1 MKKLFTILLLVVAII
16 SASACSLMTT
26 NSDKSDENLS
36 KNSTPI
42 ISDSLKI
49 KAKSNSGFTVKGSS
63 ITGNINDDSVSLY
76 DALIIP
82 EGSEINAFIID
93 ENGNETEIENMN
105 DISLNLS
112 ENHLHIVIKY
122 GDTTQDYYVIINGGD
137 ASDNLPKQSA
147 SSQSSSTVKPST
159 NPSTDPTVKPSTN
172 PTTSSSAKSTPVWGT
187 LDPVEYTPDLVIY
200 DKNNPMDV
208 KINLGSDV
216 TSVESVQFRT
226 PRPNTWNFKF
236 EDGKLYIP
244 QTLLSS
250 AGTGKFDLKVNTNN
264 GSITCKIYCVTKFI
278 TDETQFMSIGNTD
291 YPMDGTYILGKNL
304 DFNGVENIRPI
315 GFNDTDSPIQFTGTF
330 EGAGHTISNLNINV
344 TTTSQKA
351 NVGVFGVNSGTIS
364 NICFKNCSVK
374 LNGYIVGIVV
384 GTNNG
389 TIENV
394 LVDGGSVT
402 TTVNEIW
409 DTNCFVAGFA
419 GINGQDATI
428 RNCICAIDSINN
440 AKDGRFTRAFCGK
453 TWGALINCYA
463 TNGNAK
469 LSDYSDRIYQVT
481 GTTDFSGYGNID
493 LYFNDSEVSEYYLFA
508 KSESSGEEEI
518 LPDDST
524 DIGTQDGYINIT
536 DTCNGF
542 TYTAVEA
549 KIVGVSNKWR
559 YAFSVKYKDAD
570 KFTNVYCLSK
580 CLEATA
586 EYGSFTGCAIKTRA
600 EMVAGTTADMYA
612 QYSTNIWKI
621 TETELPQLNV
631 LFTYNA

>member
-1 MKKLFTILLLVVAII
+1 
-16 SASACSLMTT
+16 
-26 NSDKSDENLS
+26 
-36 KNSTPI
+36 
-42 ISDSLKI
+42 
-49 KAKSNSGFTVKGSS
+49 
-63 ITGNINDDSVSLY
+63 
-76 DALIIP
+76 
-82 EGSEINAFIID
+82 
-93 ENGNETEIENMN
+93 
-105 DISLNLS
+105 
-112 ENHLHIVIKY
+112 
-122 GDTTQDYYVIINGGD
+122 
-137 ASDNLPKQSA
+137 
-147 SSQSSSTVKPST
+147 
-159 NPSTDPTVKPSTN
+159 
-172 PTTSSSAKSTPVWGT
+172 
-187 LDPVEYTPDLVIY
+187 
-200 DKNNPMDV
+200 MDV

-250 AGTGKFDLKVNTNN
+250 AGTGKFDLNVNTNN
-264 GSITCKIYCVTKFI
+264 GSITCKIYCVTKLI

-330 EGAGHTISNLNINV
+330 EGAGHTISNLNIDV

-463 TNGNAK
+463 TNGDAK

-493 LYFNDSEVSEYYLFA
+493 LYFNDSEVLEYCLFA
-508 KSESSGEEEI
+508 KLEYFGEEEEEI

-524 DIGTQDGYINIT
+524 DIGKLDCYINIT

-549 KIVGVSNKWR
+549 KIVGVSNKWG

-570 KFTNVYCLSK
+570 EFTEVKCQSK

-586 EYGSFTGCAIKTRA
+586 EYGSFTGCAVKTRA

-621 TETELPQLNV
+621 TGTELPQLNL